1 MALQTKT
8 GVVRKILKT
17 LLFFFLFAIVI
28 ALIVIYDANT
38 DWFIA
43 HLFYRYLFAVSMI
56 ILATT
61 IITIFVRSEIITKA
75 LNTSFM
81 KSANNDI
88 AKYHKTNNQNLVIVN
103 SINVNKNTYANEK
116 TMYLQANWIIGLF
129 VCIPT
134 AFYLTLFIIKI
145 GINIYAV
152 IISIFLLLILN
163 YFFGRI
169 IIVSS
174 KGILTKSLFKNQL
187 LHWSEIETID
197 LSTFYI
203 KANSDLLIIINGR
216 KRIKSNSRMVV
227 SIKIKSY
234 FWPKMIHHIMAYWDE
249 EIVNLQNVKHWRCY
263 LDKNGTAID

>member
-17 LLFFFLFAIVI
+17 LLFFFLIAIVI

-103 SINVNKNTYANEK
+103 SINVNKNTYANQK
-116 TMYLQANWIIGLF
+116 TMYLQSNWIIGLF
-129 VCIPT
+129 VCIP
-134 AFYLTLFIIKI
+134 K
-145 GINIYAV
+145 
-152 IISIFLLLILN
+152 
-163 YFFGRI
+163 
-169 IIVSS
+169 
-174 KGILTKSLFKNQL
+174 Q
-187 LHWSEIETID
+187 H
-197 LSTFYI
+197 ST
-203 KANSDLLIIINGR
+203 
-216 KRIKSNSRMVV
+216 
-227 SIKIKSY
+227 
-234 FWPKMIHHIMAYWDE
+234 
-249 EIVNLQNVKHWRCY
+249 
-263 LDKNGTAID
+263 